1 MVFPIAYFGPIP
13 YFQDLLRCPD
23 ATFERMEHF
32 PKQTWRNRMSIL
44 TANGVLNLTVPCKK
58 PHGNQTLTKDV
69 AIDYD
74 ASWQKDHWGAIESA
88 YRHAPYFFYY
98 GDFVH
103 DMIFKKYP
111 SLLAMNLVITQ
122 QIYHWLDFEWKAK
135 LTEDYEVIADQS
147 EDKRWIYSQKKLN
160 FKQNRYIQVFSD
172 QLPFAPNLSILDL
185 LMNEGPLARKYLL
198 G

>member
-1 MVFPIAYFGPIP
+1 
-13 YFQDLLRCPD
+13 
-23 ATFERMEHF
+23 
-32 PKQTWRNRMSIL
+32 
-44 TANGVLNLTVPCKK
+44 
-58 PHGNQTLTKDV
+58 
-69 AIDYD
+69 
-74 ASWQKDHWGAIESA
+74 
-88 YRHAPYFFYY
+88 
-98 GDFVH
+98 
-103 DMIFKKYP
+103 
-111 SLLAMNLVITQ
+111 MNLAITQ

-147 EDKRWIYSQKKLN
+147 EDKRWIYSQKQLN